1 MPQTSDAM
9 IEVTGFEWVPPFAR
23 GHVRDLRVRWALEE
37 VGLDYRTR
45 LISAVERPEFYFG
58 EQPYGQVPYY
68 VEGDLHLFES
78 GAIALH
84 IAEKGKG
91 LLPRDPTGRARA
103 IMWLIS
109 ALNSIEQYVM
119 NLVIIDIFS
128 AGQEWAKLRRP
139 DAVAALE
146 KRLGQLST
154 ALGDKDWLEGAF
166 TVGDLIMVDVLRN
179 LRDGQLTIPQ
189 NLAAYVARGMAR
201 PAFQAA
207 LAAQM
212 ADFLPDPKGD
222 DA

>member
-1 MPQTSDAM
+1 
-9 IEVTGFEWVPPFAR
+9 
-23 GHVRDLRVRWALEE
+23 
-37 VGLDYRTR
+37 
-45 LISAVERPEFYFG
+45 
-58 EQPYGQVPYY
+58 
-68 VEGDLHLFES
+68 
-78 GAIALH
+78 
-84 IAEKGKG
+84 
-91 LLPRDPTGRARA
+91 
-103 IMWLIS
+103 
-109 ALNSIEQYVM
+109 M
-119 NLVIIDIFS
+119 NLVIIEVFS
-128 AGQEWAKLRRP
+128 AGQEGAKLRRP

-146 KRLGQLST
+146 TRLEQLSA

-166 TVGDLIMVDVLRN
+166 TVADLIMVDVLRN

>member
-1 MPQTSDAM
+1 MPQTSDAL

-37 VGLDYRTR
+37 MGLDYRTR
-45 LISAVERPEFYFG
+45 LISAIERPEFYFG

-84 IAEKGKG
+84 IAEKGEG
-91 LLPRDPTGRARA
+91 LLPPDPAGRARA
-103 IMWLIS
+103 TMWLIS

-119 NLVIIDIFS
+119 NLVIIDVFS

-146 KRLGQLST
+146 KRLEQLSA

-166 TVGDLIMVDVLRN
+166 TVADLIMVDVLRN

-212 ADFLPDPKGD
+212 ADFLPDPKGE